1 MIGFEW
7 FRYGLMNHSVI
18 YLDSGSSMGI
28 GYPAIQCRLI
38 IPKNKPCFSGRGG
51 LLRLSWWFE
60 PVMKQIL
67 PCWTLPQFAPR
78 VSQLKTMMVLRNTC
92 VVCGSLDP
100 LPRTTWSASSNSSH
114 LKGPSQAEISSS
126 TRKRCDEFNSQNIVV
141 YSVDDILPDPFSHM
155 EMDPKWKETNIIN
168 IGGSHVPLNH
178 DYGRK
183 GIPNSYV
190 VKRTIGC
197 TPPNCTHGIYC
208 VL

>member
-100 LPRTTWSASSNSSH
+100 LPAR
-114 LKGPSQAEISSS
+114 LE
-126 TRKRCDEFNSQNIVV
+126 
-141 YSVDDILPDPFSHM
+141 
-155 EMDPKWKETNIIN
+155 
-168 IGGSHVPLNH
+168 VPLRIVRTWKGHPKRKFHLPHVKDVMSLIHKISLYIQLMIFYPTLSPTWKWTLNERKLILLILEGAMFH
-178 DYGRK
+178 WTMIMGGRVFP
-183 GIPNSYV
+183 I
-190 VKRTIGC
+190 RM
-197 TPPNCTHGIYC
+197 
-208 VL
+208 